1 MASDQVQ
8 GRVFLFSY
16 IEIEMPTP
24 ENKTQNTEEVA
35 ESPTREIT
43 QTDHLNKKL
52 LTSLFKRMDEGG
64 DSQLSK
70 MLESDNKTEEDD
82 DWKD

>member
-1 MASDQVQ
+1 
-8 GRVFLFSY
+8 
-16 IEIEMPTP
+16 MPTP